1 MHVRAW
7 DPTDIMTSHLRPDVD
22 VKMLKRS
29 LPGAPTVGVSRQ
41 STSKFVFVCLARMVC
56 LEDTRFILVRAE
68 SPYVQFVAA
77 ARVTG
82 TESL

>member
-1 MHVRAW
+1 MG
-7 DPTDIMTSHLRPDVD
+7 DVPCA
-22 VKMLKRS
+22 KLKDLNVHFRS
-29 LPGAPTVGVSRQ
+29 VGVFGPP
-41 STSKFVFVCLARMVC
+41 TSKFVFARLARMVC

-68 SPYVQFVAA
+68 SPYVQFVVV